1 MNGIILGGLIATGI
15 LFAIAI
21 GGWILETVDKAQ
33 KLLDGRD

>member
-21 GGWILETVDKAQ
+21 GGWILDTVDKAQ
-33 KLLDGRD
+33 RNIDGRD